1 MHALAL
7 CEKGREEQQRIR
19 ERRAEET
26 AECEERGATRR
37 VATQRELTS
46 AGAERAL
53 GVARALPHRSCLS
66 ASAQLLYS
74 VPFLRDSRATGGC
87 ERRVS
92 LSLSPS
98 HLFSLRESHSSLALL
113 RCRCL
118 RRWRCPKQ

>member
-7 CEKGREEQQRIR
+7 CEKGRAEQRIR

-92 LSLSPS
+92 LSLS
-98 HLFSLRESHSSLALL
+98 FSPLL
-113 RCRCL
+113 SPRVPL
-118 RRWRCPKQ
+118 IFSASPVPLSPPMAMP

>member
-66 ASAQLLYS
+66 ASAQLLYR

-92 LSLSPS
+92 LSFSPLLSPRVP
-98 HLFSLRESHSSLALL
+98 LIFSASPVPLSPPMAM
-113 RCRCL
+113 
-118 RRWRCPKQ
+118 P